1 MSVRFQ
7 YAGDKDISVGRAG
20 GASLFSLP
28 GGISFPAAGT
38 ILQTLTL
45 QTYPLSEG
53 GAQVIN
59 LGNAYSSQTCS
70 VYRKADGSG
79 GDYLDWANVFDVAYF
94 TNGTLIF
101 TNTNQ
106 AVSIEVPVS
115 SGNYYT
121 GGTKDVQFTHDG
133 AGSYYENDV
142 NVVYFSNGTDTNI
155 ALVGTPQTTEVP
167 SLSYNYFNN
176 GRIDGYTW
184 DGNGGYNY
192 PVTKGNYYASGT
204 DTGLT
209 GLDVPT
215 TVEVPTGSGNYF
227 PTGEIIG
234 YTWDGSGGYNSGVS
248 KGSQYSNGT
257 VIFYTVTSTSNT
269 TEVPAGSGNYF
280 DSYVSSGDLYKW
292 DFTLSPPYTYNGA
305 FYYPSGIY
313 ITNYSGTD
321 YYWDGT
327 GGFYP

>member
-1 MSVRFQ
+1 MRIGLSSIVGDGFGTGSFQ
-7 YAGDKDISVGRAG
+7 ISEIAGV
-20 GASLFSLP
+20 
-28 GGISFPAAGT
+28 ISFPPAGT

-167 SLSYNYFNN
+167 SASYNYFNN
-176 GRIDGYTW
+176 GRINGYTW

-192 PVTKGNYYASGT
+192 PVTKGAYYGNGT

-209 GLDVPT
+209 GLNVPNQE
-215 TVEVPTGSGNYF
+215 EVPSGSNSFYNDG
-227 PTGEIIG
+227 TSVG
-234 YTWDGSGGYNSGVS
+234 YTWDGNGAYNYPVT
-248 KGSQYSNGT
+248 KGSYYSNGT
-257 VIFYTVTSTSNT
+257 YIYND
-269 TEVPAGSGNYF
+269 G
-280 DSYVSSGDLYKW
+280 
-292 DFTLSPPYTYNGA
+292 TY
-305 FYYPSGIY
+305 
-313 ITNYSGTD
+313 D
-321 YYWDGT
+321 YYWDGN
-327 GGFYP
+327 GGYYYY